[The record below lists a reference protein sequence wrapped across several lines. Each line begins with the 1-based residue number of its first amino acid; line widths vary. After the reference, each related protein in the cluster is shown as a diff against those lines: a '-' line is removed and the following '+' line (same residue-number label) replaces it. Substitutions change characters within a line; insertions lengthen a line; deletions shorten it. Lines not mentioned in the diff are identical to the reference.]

1 MKNESKWQEL
11 EKIAPSDVVEAL
23 KRLNAF
29 YDGRGIATWMANLY
43 DPKIG
48 GFYYSNSARDNDEFL
63 PDLESTIQI
72 MWWLRSNGAFETSHK
87 RFFPEDFAKGIVRF
101 TKAMQSEV
109 DGCFY
114 HPQWSN
120 ITVNVD
126 RAGRDLR
133 WGDGLLY
140 MFGEQPDYDVPGGEK
155 GIYGAP
161 KGASKDDEEAP
172 KRTVVADFSS
182 SEAYTRWLEKYDETI
197 KENSGNAHLLE
208 SMYSDIKEHGYVK
221 ETLDF
226 LERIQEEIYEEQL
239 AAGET
244 PTGLFQKPVNYRAVW
259 GLLKSM
265 IFYNDPEFGRPMRYA
280 KEIVATCVRV
290 IALPPDGNYFMND
303 MMNQWRG
310 IDHMLTNIR
319 KHAPEQLEELY
330 EVARANARELVDNT
344 LAKIQSFK
352 HEDGSFAYRNDG
364 HSLSK
369 IYGAPIS
376 LGESEGDVNASILCS
391 SMQRAI
397 FSCLG
402 YPLVPICDE
411 SDGKEFLRI
420 IAEKIENVGMN
431 EKG

>member
-1 MKNESKWQEL
+1 MWREL
-11 EKIAPSDVVEAL
+11 ESIAPTDVVESL

-43 DPKIG
+43 DPEIG
-48 GFYYSNSARDNDEFL
+48 GFYYSNSARDNDGFL
-63 PDLESTIQI
+63 PDLESTNQI
-72 MWWLRSNGAFETSHK
+72 MWWLRSNGAFATSHK
-87 RFFPEDFAKGIVRF
+87 KFFPDDFAQGIVRF
-101 TKAMQSEV
+101 TRAMQSDV

-114 HPQWSN
+114 HPQWKN
-120 ITVNVD
+120 MTVNVD

-133 WGDGLLY
+133 WGDALLY
-140 MFGEQPDYDVPGGEK
+140 MFGAQPDYDIPGGER

-161 KGASKDDEEAP
+161 KGKVKEESDEPPAR
-172 KRTVVADFSS
+172 KVIADFSS
-182 SEAYTRWLEKYDETI
+182 SEAYTRWLEKYDATI

-226 LERIQEEIYEEQL
+226 LERIQDEVYAEQV

-265 IFYNDPEFGRPMRYA
+265 IFYNDSEFGRPMRYA

-290 IALPPDGNYFMND
+290 IALPPDGKYYMND

-310 IDHMLTNIR
+310 IDHMLTNIK

-330 EVARANARELVDNT
+330 EVARASARELVDNT
-344 LAKIQSFK
+344 LAKIQPFK
-352 HEDGSFAYRNDG
+352 HDDGSFAYRSDG
-364 HSLSK
+364 HSLST

-411 SDGKEFLRI
+411 SDGEEFLRI
-420 IAEKIENVGMN
+420 IAEKRARVC
-431 EKG
+431 K